1 MTQDSERRIHDRIPV
16 RIRMEML
23 SLPGMEHY
31 RVLETGN
38 LSLGGALCKG
48 ECDLPI
54 GTMVRCKIHF
64 PEGTGLFPIF
74 SDAVIIR
81 RDVAPSTRPKNLMA
95 LKFIKLHVEDRD
107 DLQRFLYGPKPESA
121 YAALPQAEIATAG
134 GPC

>member
-1 MTQDSERRIHDRIPV
+1 MTRKAERRIYARIPL

-31 RVLETGN
+31 RVLETNN

-48 ECDLPI
+48 ACDLPV
-54 GTMVRCKIHF
+54 GTMLRCKIHF

-81 RDVAPSTRPKNLMA
+81 RDTDSSARHKEALA
-95 LKFIKLHVEDRD
+95 LKFVRLHVEDRD
-107 DLQRFLYGPKPESA
+107 DLPRFLYGSEPEGRV
-121 YAALPQAEIATAG
+121 AARPQAGITSAG